1 MLHFFRRIRRDLLAN
16 SQFFKYLRYAIG
28 EIILVVLGI
37 LIALQINNWNVE
49 KENREEF
56 DNILVEIE
64 NELIKNIQV
73 TKNSLEYLH
82 PFDSIYAIILFDDMS
97 RENFK
102 NDSLFLFR
110 DTPWLTNEIQI
121 DAFNKLATVG
131 KGKTSEQDSIYH
143 HLKTMYNS
151 DWISF
156 LKEQI
161 KTSKELSQEI
171 AKSRKKFSWYKN
183 SLLNQ
188 IYNDEELNYYL
199 NDPTYKKEIAQ
210 FSRETCLG
218 LKQNLGS
225 WEIDLLENYQRIFE
239 YLEKK
244 NIPHSYSLM
253 FGYEPVD
260 FFHYAGNYK
269 FERST
274 QYLTDWSKKKFMSTI
289 LKIEI
294 EDDKIFISST
304 DYEGNLL
311 APPSEIIPISKS
323 NFRYRGLSF
332 NILFN
337 ENNLVSGINLWT
349 GISRITYEK
358 IE

>member
-1 MLHFFRRIRRDLLAN
+1 MLHFFRKIRRDLLTN
-16 SQFFKYLRYAIG
+16 NQFFKYLKYAIG

-56 DNILVEIE
+56 DNVLVEIE

-73 TKNSLEYLH
+73 TKNSLEFLH

-143 HLKTMYNS
+143 HLKRMYNS
-151 DWISF
+151 DWISL
-156 LKEQI
+156 LKEQL

-171 AKSRKKFSWYKN
+171 SKSRKKFSWYKN

-188 IYNDEELNYYL
+188 IYDNEELNYYL

-210 FSRETCLG
+210 FSKETCFG

-225 WEIDLLENYQRIFE
+225 WEIDLLENYRRIFE

-244 NIPHSYSLM
+244 NIQHSDSLM

-260 FFHYAGNYK
+260 FLHYTGNYK
-269 FERST
+269 VEHT
-274 QYLTDWSKKKFMSTI
+274 TNYLTDWSKKKLMKGI
-289 LKIEI
+289 LNIELV
-294 EDDKIFISST
+294 DDKILLSRT
-304 DYEGNLL
+304 DFEGNVLV
-311 APPSEIIPISKS
+311 PPSEIIPISKS

-337 ENNLVSGINLWT
+337 ENNLVSGINLLT
-349 GISRITYEK
+349 GISRITYDK